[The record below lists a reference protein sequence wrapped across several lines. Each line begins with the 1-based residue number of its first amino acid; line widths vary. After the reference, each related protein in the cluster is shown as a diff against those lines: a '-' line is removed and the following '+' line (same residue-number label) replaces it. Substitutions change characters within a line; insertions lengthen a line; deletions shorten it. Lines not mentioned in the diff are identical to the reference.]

1 MFIRIVESVSQ
12 ASDALD
18 FHADDYASVPRSEW
32 KRTYRLLLKG
42 TPCLPEMFCAMKGDV
57 KDMVRS
63 FPVAEAYAPLP
74 SDVAE
79 LGRNETTRLYG
90 RYLEEAK
97 HQWMNLLIKQNY
109 F

>member
-1 MFIRIVESVSQ
+1 MFTRIVESVSQ

-63 FPVAEAYAPLP
+63 FPVAEA
-74 SDVAE
+74 
-79 LGRNETTRLYG
+79 LGSAKSGCCGLRLRG
-90 RYLEEAK
+90 LKTE
-97 HQWMNLLIKQNY
+97 N
-109 F
+109 